1 MPITSHFPTF
11 IYYENLFP
19 KKKKEFT
26 TDLLKECY
34 QFKKIDKSG
43 QKWSEKNYPGGYTSY
58 QSISNLHQV
67 SSTFADLEKQIRKHC
82 YRFAKHLDYDL
93 KGKELVMTDFWMN
106 IMPKSVIHPMHLHP
120 LSTISGTYYVSAP
133 KGTSSIS
140 FEDPRLDRFM
150 AQPQRKERHKS
161 ENAYYKTIQPQDG
174 KLVLFESWLR
184 HQVGANPSNK
194 DRVSVSFNYHW
205 A

>member
-1 MPITSHFPTF
+1 MPITAHFPTF

-19 KKKKEFT
+19 RKKKEFT
-26 TDLLKECY
+26 TELLKECY
-34 QFKKIDKSG
+34 QFKNIDKAG

-67 SSTFADLEKQIRKHC
+67 SSTFAALEAQIKKHC
-82 YRFAKHLDYDL
+82 YKFARHLDYDL

-106 IMPKSVIHPMHLHP
+106 IMPHRVIHPMHLHP
-120 LSTISGTYYVSAP
+120 LSTISGTYYISTP
-133 KGTSSIS
+133 KDTSSIS

-150 AQPQRKERHKS
+150 AQPQRKENHKKQ
-161 ENAYYKTIQPQDG
+161 NAYYVNIQPEEG

-184 HQVGANPSNK
+184 HQVGANPTKK